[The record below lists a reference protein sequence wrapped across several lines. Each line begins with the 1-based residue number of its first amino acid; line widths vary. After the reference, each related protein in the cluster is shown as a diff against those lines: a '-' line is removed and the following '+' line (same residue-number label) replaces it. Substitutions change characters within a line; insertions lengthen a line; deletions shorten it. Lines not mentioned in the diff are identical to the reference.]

1 VTLGFCIVSFAASWA
16 IVNRRSNR
24 PAA

>member
-1 VTLGFCIVSFAASWA
+1 VTIAFCALTFAASWA
-16 IVNRRSNR
+16 IVNRRTNK